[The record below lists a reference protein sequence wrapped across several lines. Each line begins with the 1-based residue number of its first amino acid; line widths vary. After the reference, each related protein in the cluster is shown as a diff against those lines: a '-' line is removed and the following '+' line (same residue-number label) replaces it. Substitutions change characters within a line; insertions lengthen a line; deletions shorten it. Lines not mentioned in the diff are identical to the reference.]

1 MIIEKRIRLKNSIY
15 LLGVEVKYKK
25 NGTLSKKDNT
35 YFDIGDF
42 SLLIDFIENNY
53 QNNCIYDEKVFY
65 MDNIIYLYDR
75 FPFISYIKDV
85 TYDQSDNQIFQI
97 GYIEKEEIDGYIKE
111 NNIKIG
117 KFDGKK
123 SICPLLYK

>member
-1 MIIEKRIRLKNSIY
+1 MIIERRIKLKNSIY
-15 LLGVEVKYKK
+15 LLGVEVKYKT
-25 NGTLSKKDNT
+25 NGILQKKDNT

-42 SLLIDFIENNY
+42 NILINFIEDNY
-53 QNNCIYDEKVFY
+53 QNDCIYDEKVCY
-65 MDNIIYLYDR
+65 MNDIIYLYDR
-75 FPFISYIKDV
+75 FPFIKYIKDI
-85 TYDQSDNQIFQI
+85 TYDRFNNQILQI
-97 GYIEKEEIDGYIKE
+97 GLIEKEEIDVYIKS

>member
-1 MIIEKRIRLKNSIY
+1 MVIEKRIKLKNSIY
-15 LLGVEVKYKK
+15 LLGVEVKYQK
-25 NGTLSKKDNT
+25 NGILSKKDNT

-42 SLLIDFIENNY
+42 SLLINFIENNY
-53 QNNCIYDEKVFY
+53 QNNCIYDEKVCY

-97 GYIEKEEIDGYIKE
+97 GLIEKEEIDIYIKE

>member
-1 MIIEKRIRLKNSIY
+1 MLYEWY
-15 LLGVEVKYKK
+15 
-25 NGTLSKKDNT
+25 
-35 YFDIGDF
+35 
-42 SLLIDFIENNY
+42 
-53 QNNCIYDEKVFY
+53 
-65 MDNIIYLYDR
+65 YLYDR

-97 GYIEKEEIDGYIKE
+97 GFIEKKEIDRYIKE

-117 KFDGKK
+117 RFDGKK